1 MEFFLGLVVLPEIWV
16 LVGEMVEVMD
26 EFIEDCL
33 FSVSIVQEVQ
43 ELMLDV
49 RAPRQD
55 VLTLDTEVVEDF
67 FHLILVVGA
76 QLFPKQDD
84 NRLKV
89 VVNPVTHHL
98 KRALC

>member
-1 MEFFLGLVVLPEIWV
+1 VEFFLGLVVLPEIWV